1 MSLKIPVTRVEL
13 STLPSLPLASRKNLP
28 GCPAIYFVLDG
39 DRVLYIGKATNLWHR
54 WTAHHRFKQLSDM
67 EGLISIAWLECE
79 DVSRLNALEKQLIAG
94 LQPELNTRKFSHE
107 NLRGKRGDPNYRLI
121 SGYVP
126 KDLALL
132 FKTICAA
139 TETDQSKAL
148 EEMITHWTKEK
159 QPILD
164 EMKNA

>member
-1 MSLKIPVTRVEL
+1 M
-13 STLPSLPLASRKNLP
+13 A
-28 GCPAIYFVLDG
+28 
-39 DRVLYIGKATNLWHR
+39 
-54 WTAHHRFKQLSDM
+54 
-67 EGLISIAWLECE
+67 
-79 DVSRLNALEKQLIAG
+79 
-94 LQPELNTRKFSHE
+94 E

-148 EEMITHWTKEK
+148 EEMISSWTREK
-159 QPILD
+159 QSILD
-164 EMKNA
+164 SVKQDKDKTA